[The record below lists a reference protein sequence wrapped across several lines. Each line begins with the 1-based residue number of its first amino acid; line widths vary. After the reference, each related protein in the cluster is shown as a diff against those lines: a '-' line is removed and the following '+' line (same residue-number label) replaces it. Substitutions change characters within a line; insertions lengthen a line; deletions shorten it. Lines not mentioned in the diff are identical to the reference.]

1 MICQIQNMMNSI
13 WSYFYLKKWFLK
25 KSTFL
30 KNGTVPYFYSFI
42 FFSLFFFFD
51 FYLFFSM
58 SCVINIEHLNFQP
71 WCREMAKIGYARC
84 VIPFNILNKILLN
97 QKNRNDTSRINS
109 HVTTIF
115 NLNIYSKMERI
126 GSSKYTNA
134 VALVVASAVFLMVM
148 IGLGTYL
155 IRKCK

>member
-1 MICQIQNMMNSI
+1 MSDTKYDEFNLIVFLFEKVVLEKINLFKKWHCTIFLF
-13 WSYFYLKKWFLK
+13 FYLFL
-25 KSTFL
+25 S
-30 KNGTVPYFYSFI
+30 
-42 FFSLFFFFD
+42 FFFFD

-134 VALVVASAVFLMVM
+134 VALVVASAVFLIVM